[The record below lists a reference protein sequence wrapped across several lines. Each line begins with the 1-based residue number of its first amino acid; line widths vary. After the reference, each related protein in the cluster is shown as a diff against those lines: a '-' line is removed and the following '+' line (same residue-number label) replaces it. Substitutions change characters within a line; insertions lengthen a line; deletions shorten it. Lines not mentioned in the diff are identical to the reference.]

1 MGPGQPGPGW
11 RHPRSALKPARLLA
25 IGRLKPGPEATL
37 FAHYNARLRLPLA
50 VTEFA
55 EARGSAGEIRR
66 REGDALLAALPPGTL
81 AVALDLGGEAL
92 SSEALATMLGRWQD
106 AGRSLAFLIGG
117 AEGLDPV
124 VLARVE
130 ARLSLGP
137 LTWPHFLVRGLLA
150 EQLYRAQMIQQG
162 HPYHRPWRP

>member
-11 RHPRSALKPARLLA
+11 RDATRLLKPARLLA

-37 FAHYNARLRLPLA
+37 FAHYNARLRPPLA

-55 EARGSAGEIRR
+55 EARGSPAEIRR
-66 REGDALLAALPPGTL
+66 REGEALLAAITPGTL
-81 AVALDLGGEAL
+81 AVALDLGGEAPG
-92 SSEALATMLGRWQD
+92 SEALAAMLARWTY

-117 AEGLDPV
+117 AEGLDPA
-124 VLARVE
+124 VLSRADARI
-130 ARLSLGP
+130 SLGP
-137 LTWPHFLVRGLLA
+137 MTWPHFLVRGLLA